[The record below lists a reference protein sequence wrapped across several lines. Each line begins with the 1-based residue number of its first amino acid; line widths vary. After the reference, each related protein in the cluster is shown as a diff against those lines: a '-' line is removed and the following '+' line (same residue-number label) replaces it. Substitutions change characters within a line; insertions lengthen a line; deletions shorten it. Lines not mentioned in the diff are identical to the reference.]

1 MTLYN
6 QNLKL
11 AVQKEGRL
19 TDETLDFLRKSG
31 LEFETYKRR
40 LFSKCLN
47 FPLEIIYAR
56 DDDIPDYVVSRAVD
70 LGIVGQ
76 NLLNELRPQVKK
88 ILNLR
93 FGFCSMVIAVPKE
106 SNIKKLSDLRN
117 KKIATSFPNST
128 RNFFKERDIKIDVL
142 EIQGSV
148 EVTPALGIAAAIVDL
163 VSTGSTLTLNDLK
176 ILGKIYDS
184 EAVLICNRNTFKDS
198 FKRKILENLLT
209 RFKAVLS
216 ASGYKQFLL
225 NFPRKQ
231 KIKVEKIIPGLLKSL
246 PEENGKILSL
256 SGVIKEDYFWTIEE
270 KLRKLGVEKIIITPI
285 EKIIT

>member
-176 ILGKIYDS
+176 ILEKIYDS

-246 PEENGKILSL
+246 PKENGKILSL